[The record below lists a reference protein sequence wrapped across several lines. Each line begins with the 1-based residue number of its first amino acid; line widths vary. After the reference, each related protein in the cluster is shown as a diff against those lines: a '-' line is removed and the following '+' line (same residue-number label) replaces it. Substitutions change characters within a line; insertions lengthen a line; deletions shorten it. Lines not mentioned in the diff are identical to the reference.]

1 MIYFAILFPQI
12 LTVLTLTFPGNLKL
26 GGINPLQIK
35 GKKDIKE
42 NYRPVSILQNL
53 FKYKKKL
60 YT

>member
-1 MIYFAILFPQI
+1 MIYFAILFPQV
-12 LTVLTLTFPGNLKL
+12 LTVLTLIFPGNLKI
-26 GGINPLQIK
+26 GGINPLQNK